1 MKRKMLALLLSA
13 AMVLSLL
20 GATAL
25 AVEGDESAS
34 SSASVSEPLEGEG
47 ETAEPAPAEDAE
59 PEESTDPAEDA
70 DPEEGTDPT
79 EDAGPEEST
88 DPGEG
93 EPPAPKDGGEDAGDS
108 SSEPLD
114 GPAVTVGALTAENV
128 PQDGTAPEAEPDP
141 YVPDPAGTITFDNLG
156 RRMRENNLN
165 VLALE
170 ENIQVIQSTDYDE
183 LKEDLRKGLNEIAST
198 QWNLIS
204 IGSGI
209 NTGMPGLDGALSGLA
224 SLSTASTVQQLQVQY
239 DAMRETFD
247 DIKDGKLQADHQDL
261 VRQLENAQNQVILAG
276 ETLYIAL
283 VNMEQ
288 SSKAIDRG
296 LNTLDRTLKE
306 LELRYELGH
315 IPAQTLAQTQ
325 GARDALLSNQRTLNS
340 NIEAYTLQLEMHI
353 GAQLTGKARLGGLP
367 QVTAEQLQ
375 SMDLERDVAAAKQ
388 ASYSLY
394 EAKQTLDQAKEDF
407 DDAGSKY
414 NHSEKHYEYIQ
425 AQHQWQAS
433 QHTYNAAVQSFE
445 MSLRVLYL
453 KVKDNDQVLTAAR
466 NALALER
473 NNFAAVQLKH
483 SQGNLSESAVAEAED
498 KVKQAQEA
506 VDSALI
512 ELFASYR
519 SYRWAVDYG
528 ILNT

>member
-25 AVEGDESAS
+25 AVEGDEPAT
-34 SSASVSEPLEGEG
+34 SSASVSEPEEG
-47 ETAEPAPAEDAE
+47 ETAEP
-59 PEESTDPAEDA
+59 DPA
-70 DPEEGTDPT
+70 
-79 EDAGPEEST
+79 EDAGPEESA
-88 DPGEG
+88 PPQEG
-93 EPPAPKDGGEDAGDS
+93 EPPASEDGGEEAS

-114 GPAVTVGALTAENV
+114 RPTVTVGALTAEDV
-128 PQDGTAPEAEPDP
+128 PQDGTAPETEPDA
-141 YVPDPAGTITFDNLG
+141 YIPDPAGTITFDNLG

-183 LKEDLRKGLNEIAST
+183 LKEDLRKGLNEIASA

-209 NTGMPGLDGALSGLA
+209 GAELPLPGLGEALSGIA
-224 SLSTASTVQQLQVQY
+224 SLSTASTVQQLQIQY

-283 VNMEQ
+283 VSMEQ
-288 SSKAIDRG
+288 SGKAIDRG

-340 NIEAYTLQLEMHI
+340 NIEAYTLQLEMLI

-414 NHSEKHYEYIQ
+414 NHSEKHYEYVQ

>member
-25 AVEGDESAS
+25 AVEGDEPAS

-59 PEESTDPAEDA
+59 PEEGTDPAEDA

-114 GPAVTVGALTAENV
+114 GPAVTVGALTAEDV
-128 PQDGTAPEAEPDP
+128 PQDGTAPEAEPAP

-288 SSKAIDRG
+288 NGKAIDRG

-340 NIEAYTLQLEMHI
+340 NIEAYTLQLEMLI

-483 SQGNLSESAVAEAED
+483 SQGSLSESAVAEAED

>member
-25 AVEGDESAS
+25 AVEGDEPAS
-34 SSASVSEPLEGEG
+34 SSASVSEPGEG
-47 ETAEPAPAEDAE
+47 ETAEPAPAEDAN
-59 PEESTDPAEDA
+59 PEESA
-70 DPEEGTDPT
+70 
-79 EDAGPEEST
+79 

-93 EPPAPKDGGEDAGDS
+93 EPPAPEDGGEEAGDS

-114 GPAVTVGALTAENV
+114 RPTVTIGALTAEDV

-183 LKEDLRKGLNEIAST
+183 LKEDLRKGLNEIASA

-209 NTGMPGLDGALSGLA
+209 GAEVPPGLGEALSGLA

-288 SSKAIDRG
+288 SGKAIDRG

-325 GARDALLSNQRTLNS
+325 GARDALLSNQLTLNS
-340 NIEAYTLQLEMHI
+340 NIEAYTLQLEMLI

-425 AQHQWQAS
+425 ARHQWQAS

>member
-25 AVEGDESAS
+25 AVEGDEPAS
-34 SSASVSEPLEGEG
+34 SSASVSEPGEG
-47 ETAEPAPAEDAE
+47 ETAEPAPAEDAN
-59 PEESTDPAEDA
+59 PEESA
-70 DPEEGTDPT
+70 
-79 EDAGPEEST
+79 

-93 EPPAPKDGGEDAGDS
+93 EPPAPEDGGEEAGDS

-114 GPAVTVGALTAENV
+114 RPTVTIGALTAEDV

-183 LKEDLRKGLNEIAST
+183 LKEDLRKGLNEIASA

-209 NTGMPGLDGALSGLA
+209 GAELPLPGLGEALSGIA
-224 SLSTASTVQQLQVQY
+224 SLSTASTVQQLQIQY

-288 SSKAIDRG
+288 NSKAIDRG

-340 NIEAYTLQLEMHI
+340 NIEAYTLQLEMLI

-414 NHSEKHYEYIQ
+414 NHSEKHYEYVQ

>member
-59 PEESTDPAEDA
+59 PEEGTDPAEDAEPEEGTDPAEDA

-114 GPAVTVGALTAENV
+114 GPAVTVGALTAEDV

-209 NTGMPGLDGALSGLA
+209 NTGMPGVDGALSGLA
-224 SLSTASTVQQLQVQY
+224 SLSTASTVQ
-239 DAMRETFD
+239 
-247 DIKDGKLQADHQDL
+247 
-261 VRQLENAQNQVILAG
+261 
-276 ETLYIAL
+276 
-283 VNMEQ
+283 
-288 SSKAIDRG
+288 
-296 LNTLDRTLKE
+296 
-306 LELRYELGH
+306 
-315 IPAQTLAQTQ
+315 
-325 GARDALLSNQRTLNS
+325 
-340 NIEAYTLQLEMHI
+340 
-353 GAQLTGKARLGGLP
+353 
-367 QVTAEQLQ
+367 
-375 SMDLERDVAAAKQ
+375 
-388 ASYSLY
+388 
-394 EAKQTLDQAKEDF
+394 
-407 DDAGSKY
+407 
-414 NHSEKHYEYIQ
+414 
-425 AQHQWQAS
+425 
-433 QHTYNAAVQSFE
+433 
-445 MSLRVLYL
+445 
-453 KVKDNDQVLTAAR
+453 
-466 NALALER
+466 
-473 NNFAAVQLKH
+473 
-483 SQGNLSESAVAEAED
+483 
-498 KVKQAQEA
+498 
-506 VDSALI
+506 
-512 ELFASYR
+512 
-519 SYRWAVDYG
+519 
-528 ILNT
+528 

>member
-25 AVEGDESAS
+25 AVEGDEPAT
-34 SSASVSEPLEGEG
+34 SSASVSEPEEG
-47 ETAEPAPAEDAE
+47 ETAEP
-59 PEESTDPAEDA
+59 DPA
-70 DPEEGTDPT
+70 
-79 EDAGPEEST
+79 EDAGPEESA
-88 DPGEG
+88 PPQEG
-93 EPPAPKDGGEDAGDS
+93 EPPASEDGGEEAS

-114 GPAVTVGALTAENV
+114 RPTVTVGALTAEDV
-128 PQDGTAPEAEPDP
+128 PQDGTAPETEPDA
-141 YVPDPAGTITFDNLG
+141 YIPDPAGTITFDNLG

-209 NTGMPGLDGALSGLA
+209 NTGMPGLDGALSGIA
-224 SLSTASTVQQLQVQY
+224 SLSTASTVQQLQIQY

-283 VNMEQ
+283 VSMEQ
-288 SSKAIDRG
+288 SGKAIDRG

-315 IPAQTLAQTQ
+315 IPAQTQ

-340 NIEAYTLQLEMHI
+340 NIEAYTVQLEMLI

>member
-25 AVEGDESAS
+25 AVEGDEPAS
-34 SSASVSEPLEGEG
+34 SSASVSEPVEG
-47 ETAEPAPAEDAE
+47 ETAEPAPAEPA
-59 PEESTDPAEDA
+59 PAEDA
-70 DPEEGTDPT
+70 SPEGSADPGEEEPPAS
-79 EDAGPEEST
+79 EDS
-88 DPGEG
+88 GEG
-93 EPPAPKDGGEDAGDS
+93 EPPASEDGGEDAGDS

-114 GPAVTVGALTAENV
+114 GPTVTVGALTAEDI
-128 PQDGTAPEAEPDP
+128 PQGGTAPEAEPDP

-183 LKEDLRKGLNEIAST
+183 LKEDLRKGLNEIASA
-198 QWNLIS
+198 QWNLVTA
-204 IGSGI
+204 GSMI
-209 NTGMPGLDGALSGLA
+209 QLPDIPLIPGFSDSLQGALSGIA
-224 SLSTASTVQQLQVQY
+224 SMSTASIVQQLQVQY

-288 SSKAIDRG
+288 SGKAIDRG

-340 NIEAYTLQLEMHI
+340 NIEAYTLQLEMLI

-375 SMDLERDVAAAKQ
+375 SMDLEQDVAAAKQ

-414 NHSEKHYEYIQ
+414 NHSEKHYEYVQ
-425 AQHQWQAS
+425 AQHQWQAA

-466 NALALER
+466 NVLDLER

>member
-1 MKRKMLALLLSA
+1 M
-13 AMVLSLL
+13 
-20 GATAL
+20 
-25 AVEGDESAS
+25 
-34 SSASVSEPLEGEG
+34 GE
-47 ETAEPAPAEDAE
+47 
-59 PEESTDPAEDA
+59 
-70 DPEEGTDPT
+70 
-79 EDAGPEEST
+79 
-88 DPGEG
+88 
-93 EPPAPKDGGEDAGDS
+93 
-108 SSEPLD
+108 
-114 GPAVTVGALTAENV
+114 
-128 PQDGTAPEAEPDP
+128 
-141 YVPDPAGTITFDNLG
+141 
-156 RRMRENNLN
+156 
-165 VLALE
+165 
-170 ENIQVIQSTDYDE
+170 
-183 LKEDLRKGLNEIAST
+183 
-198 QWNLIS
+198 
-204 IGSGI
+204 
-209 NTGMPGLDGALSGLA
+209 ALSGIA
-224 SLSTASTVQQLQVQY
+224 SLSTASTVQQLQIQY

-340 NIEAYTLQLEMHI
+340 NIEAYTLQLEMLI

-414 NHSEKHYEYIQ
+414 NHSEKHYEYVQ